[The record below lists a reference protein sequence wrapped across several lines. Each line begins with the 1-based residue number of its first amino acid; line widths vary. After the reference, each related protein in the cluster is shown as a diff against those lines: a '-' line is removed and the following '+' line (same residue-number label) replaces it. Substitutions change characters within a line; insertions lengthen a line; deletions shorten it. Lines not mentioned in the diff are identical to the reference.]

1 MAGTTTFDR
10 VRDCGITSILTVH
23 GAATINE
30 VVDALVAGGVTS
42 IEVTLRTSSAWE
54 AIELLGGRS
63 DVVVG
68 AGTVLTADDAARAVQ
83 LGAAFV
89 VSPGLDPVV
98 VEETLR
104 LGALPLPGIA
114 TPTELQ
120 SALKL
125 GLSALKLFPAEP
137 LGGVGMLKAL
147 AGPFSDVAF
156 MPSGGVTQAILGSY
170 LAQPNVFA
178 VGCSWL
184 VTAELVAAGRFD
196 EIRRR
201 ARAATELV
209 AAVRGPS
216 TARDRG

>member
-1 MAGTTTFDR
+1 MTHHTFER

-23 GAATINE
+23 GAAAINDI
-30 VVDALVAGGVTS
+30 VDALVEGGVTS
-42 IEVTLRTSSAWE
+42 IEVTLRTSAGWD

-68 AGTVLTADDAARAVQ
+68 AGTVLTPADARRAVQ
-83 LGAAFV
+83 SGAAFV
-89 VSPGLDPVV
+89 VSPGLDDAVID
-98 VEETLR
+98 ETLE
-104 LGALPLPGIA
+104 LGGLPLPGIA

-120 SALKL
+120 RALKL

-147 AGPFSDVAF
+147 AGPFADVTF
-156 MPSGGVTQAILGSY
+156 MPSGGVTQAILASY

-196 EIRRR
+196 EIARR
-201 ARAATELV
+201 AREATALV
-209 AAVRGPS
+209 TV
-216 TARDRG
+216 ARDLPAPDRS